1 MFPEQNKNTL
11 GICSLGQL
19 CVKCD
24 TLDLSGVFLQ
34 IQIARWSLPELT
46 DASCVLGCD
55 IHLRKGDIKVTHT
68 EGFMLGR
75 GLEKAICF
83 TWVWSS

>member
-1 MFPEQNKNTL
+1 M
-11 GICSLGQL
+11 GQL

-24 TLDLSGVFLQ
+24 SLDLSGVFLE

-55 IHLRKGDIKVTHT
+55 IQLGETKIAHM
-68 EGFMLGR
+68 EGFMLRR
-75 GLEKAICF
+75 GLEKAVCF
-83 TWVWSS
+83 TWVWSSELMRFHEYYLT